1 MSEEK
6 MLLSDSDEIEY
17 ILEFKEESDHIHFK
31 IVENKVYA
39 PFTFEGSFT
48 LQDFISHC
56 SAFKSCDNLGEVIY
70 HLKNLYKQKKISLD
84 NLGPQNERYLSFRL
98 MDISQE
104 VKTDDFEIT
113 LLMTNEKDKALEDLC
128 KIQNEQ
134 IELLKKIKTLVEKSL
149 ANENPIKKSIN
160 AIIDECD
167 SKILIN

>member
-1 MSEEK
+1 
-6 MLLSDSDEIEY
+6 
-17 ILEFKEESDHIHFK
+17 
-31 IVENKVYA
+31 
-39 PFTFEGSFT
+39 
-48 LQDFISHC
+48 
-56 SAFKSCDNLGEVIY
+56 
-70 HLKNLYKQKKISLD
+70 
-84 NLGPQNERYLSFRL
+84 